1 MSSQEYG
8 QQHVSSD
15 RSETSSQLEI
25 VGKVSEVTKSYIPN
39 VMIYT
44 VDCGDVKVRFDAHS
58 KLLRLKQGDSV
69 TISISKELP
78 PYNKGVDLVM
88 WGYVISVK
96 NVDEQLSK
104 IVLSLWGFIVIVESS
119 KRELLSGFNVMDK
132 VYFKVAKLG
141 T

>member
-1 MSSQEYG
+1 MSPQEYD
-8 QQHVSSD
+8 QRHVSSD
-15 RSETSSQLEI
+15 HAKTASQLEI

-44 VDCGDVKVRFDAHS
+44 VDCGDIKVRFDAHS
-58 KLLRLKQGDSV
+58 RLLRLKQGDSV
-69 TISISKELP
+69 AISISKELP

-96 NVDEQLSK
+96 NVDEQLFK

-132 VYFKVAKLG
+132 VYFKVVKLS